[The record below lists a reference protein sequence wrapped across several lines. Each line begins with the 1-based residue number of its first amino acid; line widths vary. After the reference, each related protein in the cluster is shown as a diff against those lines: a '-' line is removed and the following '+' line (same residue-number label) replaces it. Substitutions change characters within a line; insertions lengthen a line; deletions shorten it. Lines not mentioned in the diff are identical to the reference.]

1 MKRIIDFNEIK
12 ELLDQCDGNTKVYL
26 GCDSERNKRGSKWYA
41 DYTRVIVIHKNGN
54 NGCRLFGETISE
66 LDYDARSNKPTTRLF
81 NEALKL
87 SELYQKVVN
96 FFIENEIKLP
106 IELHLDLNPNK
117 RYVSNH
123 VLEQAIG
130 YIKGTCNL
138 EPKVKPEA
146 WSASFAADRYSDI
159 IQKRTEPA

>member
-26 GCDSERNKRGSKWYA
+26 GCDSERNKRGPKWYA

-87 SELYQKVVN
+87 SGPL
-96 FFIENEIKLP
+96 
-106 IELHLDLNPNK
+106 
-117 RYVSNH
+117 S
-123 VLEQAIG
+123 
-130 YIKGTCNL
+130 
-138 EPKVKPEA
+138 
-146 WSASFAADRYSDI
+146 
-159 IQKRTEPA
+159 